1 MLASKVALSSS
12 SSLFHTEVVVIGA
25 GVIGLGI
32 TRALA
37 KAGKEVILLEKEA
50 AICTET
56 SSRNSEVIHSG
67 IYYPK
72 ASNKAKFC
80 VGGRKR
86 LYQYCDERGILH
98 RKCGK
103 LVVAN
108 KFQLVDNLPTLYEHA
123 HLNGVTDVRLL
134 SREDAKFLEP
144 NVECCGALL
153 SPSTGILD
161 SHSFYLN
168 LLADC
173 EDEGAT
179 LVLRSGVDDSEVLH
193 DKVCLNTGG
202 TWLSADIIINCA
214 GLHAHDVATKIHN
227 GSKEEWQPPKHYF
240 AKGTYFKLDGKS
252 PFQHLIYPVPESA
265 GLGVHA
271 TIDWSGNGTKF
282 GPDVQWLGEDTCPD
296 DINYVPDP
304 SRVDIFS
311 TEIRKYWPDLPG
323 NKLTVDY
330 VGVRPKLSHP
340 AMGNVAFND
349 FLFVNKQVAKSRIFH
364 LFGIESP
371 GLTSCLDI
379 AEHVRRMVDN
389 P

>member
-12 SSLFHTEVVVIGA
+12 SSFHTEVVVIGA

-72 ASNKAKFC
+72 SSNKAKFC

-86 LYQYCDERGILH
+86 LYQYCEERGIPH

-108 KFQLVDNLPTLYEHA
+108 KSQFVDNLPTLYEHA

-144 NVECCGALL
+144 NVECFGALL

-161 SHSFYLN
+161 SHSLYLN

-311 TEIRKYWPDLPG
+311 KEIRKYWPDLPG